1 MKRLQRARP
10 WVQIAVAILS
20 FGVSLLVFW
29 FLWGSLPF
37 ALIIMIS
44 VALHELCHLL
54 AYRYYGMKSGIV
66 FLLIL
71 AATYF
76 TNIEKKDFRWDKL
89 DKAVWVFSAGL
100 IGNCA
105 LGLILLGLRGVA
117 YRWFIEPVEWYLLF
131 AALTNFYLALLNLA
145 PILGMTDGEKI
156 IKTIMYCFSE
166 EREKAAI
173 LFLTLAELIGVAGTW
188 ALTEMGRIAPFVG
201 MFVQIFFVA
210 DIISNIVRLSRWPPR
225 PIPGGLS
232 KDEAMK
238 HALIY
243 FGLVVLTLFG
253 LWLLPISEI
262 ITLLWG

>member
-10 WVQIAVAILS
+10 WQQVAVAILS

-29 FLWGSLPF
+29 FLWGSLAF

-54 AYRYYGMKSGIV
+54 AYRYYGIKSGIV
-66 FLLIL
+66 FFLIL

-76 TNIEKKDFRWDKL
+76 TNIEEKDFRWDKL
-89 DKAVWVFSAGL
+89 NKAVWVFSAGL

-105 LGLILLGLRGVA
+105 LGLILLGLRSVA

-131 AALTNFYLALLNLA
+131 AALINFYLALFNLA
-145 PILGMTDGEKI
+145 PSGAFDGGKI
-156 IKTIMYCFSE
+156 VQTIMYRFSE
-166 EREKAAI
+166 EREKATV
-173 LFLTLAELIGVAGTW
+173 LFLTLAELIAIAGTW
-188 ALTEMGRIAPFVG
+188 VMLGLGKIAPFFAVL
-201 MFVQIFFVA
+201 MFFFFASELGSKIRMARRSVQ
-210 DIISNIVRLSRWPPR
+210 LTPE
-225 PIPGGLS
+225 GLTQE
-232 KDEAMK
+232 EAMR
-238 HALIY
+238 HTLIY

-262 ITLLWG
+262 ATFLWG